1 MSKYVKGEK
10 ITTIDELME
19 QDFVIFNYGEG
30 VQYKVYN
37 KGWYQ
42 CWQLRMASLYVNTG
56 RLYKAIIRE
65 EVAND

>member
-1 MSKYVKGEK
+1 MSKYVKGER

-19 QDFVIFNYGEG
+19 QDFVIFNNGTG
-30 VQYKVYN
+30 SQDKCYN

-56 RLYKAIIRE
+56 RIYKAIIRE
-65 EVAND
+65 DIAND